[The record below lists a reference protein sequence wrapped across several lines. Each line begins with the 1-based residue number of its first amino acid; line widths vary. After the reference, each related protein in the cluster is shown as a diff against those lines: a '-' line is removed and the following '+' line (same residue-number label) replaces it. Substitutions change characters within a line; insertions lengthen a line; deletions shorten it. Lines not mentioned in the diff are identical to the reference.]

1 MFCYFC
7 FALGSIPFISIIGSK
22 LITSVAEVE
31 TWFTL
36 WFSLIVTI
44 ISADLYVQKTF
55 CKVLF
60 SENVLEKFQSDRRR
74 RKEGKTM
81 NENYEISSIGEKII
95 IISPEGPLQLYK

>member
-1 MFCYFC
+1 M
-7 FALGSIPFISIIGSK
+7 
-22 LITSVAEVE
+22 E
-31 TWFTL
+31 TWFIL

-44 ISADLYVQKTF
+44 ISAERYVQKTYY
-55 CKVLF
+55 KVLF

-95 IISPEGPLQLYK
+95 IISPEGPLQLYR